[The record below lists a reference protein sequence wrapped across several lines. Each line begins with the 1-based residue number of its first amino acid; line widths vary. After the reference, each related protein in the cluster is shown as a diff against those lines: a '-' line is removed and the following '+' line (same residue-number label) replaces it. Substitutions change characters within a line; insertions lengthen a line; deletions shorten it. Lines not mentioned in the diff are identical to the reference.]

1 MSAFQELKAKLSAAP
16 ATWLVTGAAGFI
28 GSNLLETLLSLGQTV
43 TGLDNLST
51 GRAENLAQVR
61 AAVGPARWRNFRW
74 IKGDIRDAATCRRV
88 TRGVDYV
95 LHQAALGSV
104 PLSLEDPIQTHDSN
118 VNGFINIL
126 WAAHGNG
133 VKRFVFASSSAVY
146 GDDTTLPQ
154 KENRIGRCLSPYATS
169 KRINELYADVF
180 ARCYG
185 LEAVGLRYFNVF
197 GPRQDPN
204 GAYAAV
210 IPKWI
215 AALLDNEPVCIN
227 GDGSTS
233 RDFCYVANVVQA
245 NLLAATTKNPQAVN
259 RQFNIAVGAQ
269 TTLTEL
275 FNLLRDGLS
284 SAHQNVARCQ
294 PRYGEFRAG
303 DILHSQADIGQARRL
318 LGYRPTHD
326 LRQGLDEA
334 LEWYVRDFSARR
346 KGPARKVE
354 AAVPVLQTSFYILQG
369 NWAGS
374 RDETP
379 AVVGPLVLM
388 NKRRS
393 AFKNGAPLSDFS
405 ISAM

>member
-1 MSAFQELKAKLSAAP
+1 MSPYQALKKKLTASP
-16 ATWLVTGAAGFI
+16 ASWLVTGAAGFI
-28 GSNLLETLLSLGQTV
+28 GSNLLEALLRLGQRV

-61 AAVGPARWRNFRW
+61 AAVGPECWRNFRW
-74 IKGDIRDAATCRRV
+74 IQGDIRDAATCQRV
-88 TRGVDYV
+88 TREVDYV

-104 PLSLEDPIQTHDSN
+104 PRSLEDPIRTNDSN
-118 VNGFINIL
+118 VNGFVNLL
-126 WAAHGNG
+126 WAANANR
-133 VKRFVFASSSAVY
+133 VKRFVFASSSSVY
-146 GDDTTLPQ
+146 GDETSLPQ
-154 KENRIGRCLSPYATS
+154 KESRIGRCLSPYATS
-169 KRINELYADVF
+169 KRINELYAEVF

-185 LEAVGLRYFNVF
+185 LETIGLRYFNVF

-215 AALLDNEPVCIN
+215 AAMLENEPVGIH

-275 FNLLRDGLS
+275 FNLLREGLS
-284 SAHQNVARCQ
+284 LAHEQVGGCQ

-303 DILHSQADIGQARRL
+303 DIRHSQADIGQARRL
-318 LGYRPTHD
+318 LGYRPTHH
-326 LRQGLDEA
+326 LGQGLEEA
-334 LEWYVRDFSARR
+334 LEWYVRDFSTRR

-354 AAVPVLQTSFYILQG
+354 AAIPVL
-369 NWAGS
+369 
-374 RDETP
+374 
-379 AVVGPLVLM
+379 
-388 NKRRS
+388 
-393 AFKNGAPLSDFS
+393 
-405 ISAM
+405 